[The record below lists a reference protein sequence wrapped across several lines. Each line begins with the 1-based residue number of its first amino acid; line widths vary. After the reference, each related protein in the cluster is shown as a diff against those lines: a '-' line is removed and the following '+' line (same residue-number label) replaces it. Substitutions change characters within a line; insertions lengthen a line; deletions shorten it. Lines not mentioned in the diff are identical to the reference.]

1 MDIIGLESV
10 IYGADNIKEAI
21 KFQQDWGLELVEK
34 GNSGAKFKLPDNTTV
49 QIFGS
54 SDSILPPASV
64 PGSTAREVIWGVQ
77 EKNTLKLIGA
87 ELSKDREV
95 TVDVEGGLHSFDDLG
110 YRIGFKITSREIKP
124 LIFPNCNTVG
134 NGSRINKRADV
145 FFTKKSNS
153 KAHVSRGL
161 LGSRRY
167 TKIRKFLSG

>member
-10 IYGADNIKEAI
+10 IYGADDIKEAI

-34 GNSGAKFKLPDNTTV
+34 GNSGAKFKLPDNTTI
-49 QIFGS
+49 QILGS

-77 EKNTLKLIGA
+77 EKDTLKLIGA

-110 YRIGFKITSREIKP
+110 YRIGFKIT
-124 LIFPNCNTVG
+124 
-134 NGSRINKRADV
+134 A
-145 FFTKKSNS
+145 
-153 KAHVSRGL
+153 
-161 LGSRRY
+161 
-167 TKIRKFLSG
+167 